1 MPVFVDTSVLVYDRD
16 ASERAKQPRAHAWLQ
31 HLWRSREGR
40 LSVQVL
46 QEYYVTVTRK
56 LSPGLDPDAA
66 RQDVR
71 ALRSWRPL
79 PMTGDLIDNAWKIED
94 RFGLSFW
101 DALIV
106 AAAGAAGC
114 DRLLTEDLQDGAAVR
129 WCARRGSVRPRAGR
143 CESGLNLP

>member
-1 MPVFVDTSVLVYDRD
+1 M
-16 ASERAKQPRAHAWLQ
+16 
-31 HLWRSREGR
+31 
-40 LSVQVL
+40 
-46 QEYYVTVTRK
+46 TVTRK

-79 PMTGDLIDNAWKIED
+79 PMTGDLIDNAWKIQD

-114 DRLLTEDLQDGAAVR
+114 DRLLTEDLQDGQRFDGVLVVDPFAHEPGAA
-129 WCARRGSVRPRAGR
+129 RAV
-143 CESGLNLP
+143 